1 MNQDLPQ
8 AVLFDWDG
16 TLIDSGDILLQ
27 CWHSVTKEVL
37 GAPFPITEADR
48 RKFLSMRGADSFPL
62 LSDDPEVVARLDSGF
77 TDAYLTLASI
87 HVRPQTDS
95 HTLLRALRSHGV
107 KVGLVTSK
115 TRQRLDCD
123 LDVCDMNDL
132 FDVIVTGDDVAT
144 AKPDPEGVNAALAT
158 LGASAEASWMVGDGP
173 VDIRAG
179 HAGGLRSAGISHGL
193 HSPEELQ
200 GVTPDVLVADLG
212 ELAAIW
218 GLNLPQ
224 TSDNS
229 ERP

>member
-1 MNQDLPQ
+1 MKHDLPQ

-62 LSDDPEVVARLDSGF
+62 LSDDLEVVARLNRGF
-77 TDAYLTLASI
+77 TEAYLTLASI
-87 HVRPQTDS
+87 HVRPQTYS
-95 HTLLRALRSHGV
+95 HTLLHTLRSHGV

-115 TRQRLDCD
+115 SRQRLECD
-123 LDVCDMNDL
+123 LDVCCMNDL
-132 FDVIVTGDDVAT
+132 VDVIVTGDDVTT
-144 AKPDPEGVNAALAT
+144 AKPDPEGVNAAMST
-158 LGASAEASWMVGDGP
+158 LGASTETTWMVGDGP
-173 VDIRAG
+173 VDVLAG
-179 HAGGLRSAGISHGL
+179 KAGGLRTAGISHGL
-193 HSPEELQ
+193 HSHEELL
-200 GVTPDVLVADLG
+200 GVTPDVLVTDLG

-218 GLNLPQ
+218 GLDLPQ

-229 ERP
+229 QRP